1 MNFKYRT
8 DKNAQAIAAYWKK
21 PLDVKSE
28 YFSVKN
34 DESSAEAEIIIFDYI
49 GWPYNDPR
57 ELISAL
63 DNLGGKDV
71 VARINSQGGD
81 AFDGLAIHNAFKG
94 YKGKVTTRIE
104 ALAAS
109 AASIIALGATK
120 EVQAYK
126 NSMFMIHEPLV
137 VAFGNQHDLRS
148 AADILE
154 KINNNMVEI
163 YTDKSGLG
171 KKEIREMVK
180 SESWFTAKEAKNKGF
195 IDTIID
201 GKGAK
206 AEFDLSIF
214 ANYPSNISD
223 DPDNPAILTSFDVE
237 RILRDAKAPKAFA
250 KAVAAACRTAGL
262 FDRCQADDKPNGN
275 DDKVI
280 DSNKPNAISNLSEIT
295 SLLNGAISTLNK

>member
-34 DESSAEAEIIIFDYI
+34 DSESNEDAEILLYDFV
-49 GWPYNDPR
+49 GWPFNDPR
-57 ELISAL
+57 DLIESL
-63 DNLGGKDV
+63 NGLNGKNV
-71 VARINSQGGD
+71 ILRINSPGGD
-81 AFDGLAIHNAFKG
+81 VFDGLAILNTLRG

-109 AASIIALGATK
+109 AASFIALGGK

-126 NSMFMIHEPLV
+126 NSMFMIHEPSTV
-137 VAFGNQHDLRS
+137 GWGNQHDLRET
-148 AADILE
+148 ADLLE
-154 KINNNMVEI
+154 KINDNMIEI

-171 KKEIREMVK
+171 KKEIREMLK

-223 DPDNPAILTSFDVE
+223 DPDNPTILTSFDVE

-275 DDKVI
+275 DDKVT
-280 DSNKPNAISNLSEIT
+280 DSNKPNTISNLSEIT